1 MLQEVFSV
9 LLDRSVMVVMT
20 ILAVLVIRAILW
32 KAPKKYAYVLW
43 LLVGIRLVWPDLT
56 GMSSEFSMYRV
67 TQLPRT
73 QVQESAV
80 LRPGMEAHGQAQT
93 AGPSSKM
100 TSGTSQEMG
109 KKMGKTGATDSE
121 SADSL
126 TGIRRIASY
135 VWIVG
140 MSVLLLWNVMQYI
153 RMKQRVAAAI
163 RFRDNI
169 YECDRIFTPFVLG
182 LVAPKIY
189 IPFHMK
195 EQEREYVCA
204 HEQYHIRRGDPVIQ
218 VIAFLICLIYWF
230 HPLVWLS
237 YLLMV
242 RDMEMSCDEY
252 VLDHAGRDI
261 REVYSNLLFGF
272 AVRSGNRGM
281 GVLAFGECDVRKRVK
296 HVMRFR
302 RHGKWIGIL
311 AAVLVVAA
319 GIFCLTDIREEK
331 GNQNKMMAKIPAVDL
346 NETQGADGTRLYYAD
361 DDTIVFGGC
370 YGLFVYDT
378 MKHRFERAVDLREI
392 GCDATQGDDAC
403 FVSVKQDGSEV
414 YLRKV
419 SDTEGIYVYHVRD
432 NSLTRRSS
440 EPKKEELFDG
450 VGEDWASAEFTGT
463 GDGSLKTVQLK
474 NNWDVIGKLG
484 YRYSDP
490 EGAAD
495 PAGKDEE
502 YLLFLSDDYMN
513 QDSSGKSTEYSAD
526 AAEPAPGSGVPDKE
540 YIKTCQTYWMAS
552 SSNVQRTITNW
563 DHPEVIHS
571 YTLPDSYYEIGEG
584 TEKNTEAVLVRFT
597 TSEDATLGPV
607 DMYLDEQGNLL
618 GMGLRE

>member
-1 MLQEVFSV
+1 
-9 LLDRSVMVVMT
+9 
-20 ILAVLVIRAILW
+20 
-32 KAPKKYAYVLW
+32 
-43 LLVGIRLVWPDLT
+43 
-56 GMSSEFSMYRV
+56 
-67 TQLPRT
+67 
-73 QVQESAV
+73 
-80 LRPGMEAHGQAQT
+80 
-93 AGPSSKM
+93 
-100 TSGTSQEMG
+100 
-109 KKMGKTGATDSE
+109 MGKTGATDSE

-140 MSVLLLWNVMQYI
+140 MSALLLWNVMQYI
-153 RMKQRVAAAI
+153 RMKERVAAAI

-513 QDSSGKSTEYSAD
+513 QDSSGKIAEDSAD

-584 TEKNTEAVLVRFT
+584 AEKNTEAVLVRFT
-597 TSEDATLGPV
+597 TSEDAKLGPV

-618 GMGLRE
+618 GMGIRE